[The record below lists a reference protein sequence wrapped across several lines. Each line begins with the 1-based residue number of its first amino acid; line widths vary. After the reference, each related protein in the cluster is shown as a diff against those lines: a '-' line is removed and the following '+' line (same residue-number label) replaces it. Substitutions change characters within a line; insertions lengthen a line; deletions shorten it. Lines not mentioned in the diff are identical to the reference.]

1 MSTTVRDASLVTQ
14 RNRNKAINAYATQ
27 FATAVTNSAAP
38 LAGVT
43 GPATTGAETV
53 TQIGLGCTACLAYN
67 TNTSNA
73 LGLSGTDPNIALYP
87 DNRSRGGASSSTG
100 TS

>member
-38 LAGVT
+38 QVGAT
-43 GPATTGAETV
+43 RPALTSAEVV
-53 TQIGLGCTACLAYN
+53 TQIQLGCTACLAYN

-73 LGLSGTDPNIALYP
+73 LGLAGTDSNIALYP
-87 DNRSRGGASSSTG
+87 NNPSRGGASSSTG